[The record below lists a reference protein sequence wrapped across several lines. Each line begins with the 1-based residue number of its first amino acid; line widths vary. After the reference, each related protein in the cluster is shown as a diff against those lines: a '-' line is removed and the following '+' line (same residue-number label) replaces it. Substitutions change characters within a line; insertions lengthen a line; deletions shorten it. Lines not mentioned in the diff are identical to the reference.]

1 MSAPICSNYRSELDL
16 GQYQWDE
23 HKRLSNACKHGID
36 FRDAVAVFEG
46 NTVLMEDERFNYG
59 ERRFV
64 SLGLL
69 RGRVI
74 VVVHTEQAGVT
85 CIISAR
91 KATKYEQ
98 TIDLQGIAD

>member
-1 MSAPICSNYRSELDL
+1 M
-16 GQYQWDE
+16 QYEWDE
-23 HKRLSNACKHGID
+23 RKRLSNARKHGLD
-36 FRDAVAVFEG
+36 FRDVVAVFEG
-46 NTVLMEDERFNYG
+46 DTVLMEDERFNYG

-85 CIISAR
+85 RIISAR

-98 TIDLQGIAD
+98 TIYLQRIAD